1 MEPNYGSLDPEEQK
15 NKYMAAGSL
24 ILGVMSLCAGLIPIC
39 GVVVSLA
46 GIGVGLW
53 GRRSEQKKLAAVGI
67 AVSVLGLIV
76 SVVYAVMKYLETQ
89 GVIGFLQM
97 AHWF

>member
-1 MEPNYGSLDPEEQK
+1 MEPNYGSVDPEEQR

-24 ILGVMSLCAGLIPIC
+24 ILGVLSLCAGLIPIF
-39 GVVVSLA
+39 GMVVSLA

-67 AVSVLGLIV
+67 AISVLGLIL

-89 GVIGFLQM
+89 GIIGFLLSPK
-97 AHWF
+97 WL